1 MIHLPSISLQG
12 MGHPPIA
19 ISRKI
24 QDNFLYRIT
33 QRNLFSSLGW
43 RNLDVLFGIV
53 PGAIHLQQ
61 LAEMTNGNG
70 LLLLT
75 CVFNY
80 RMSLFKGSLPNASDR
95 ISPFQENSYTHS
107 SLLIGCC
114 KCQCFLLQKF
124 LAYQTHLP
132 LFTSFKERPHRLLQC
147 PLYELISARDS
158 I

>member
-1 MIHLPSISLQG
+1 MFMIHLPSISPQG

-53 PGAIHLQQ
+53 PGAINLQQ

-80 RMSLFKGSLPNASDR
+80 RMSLFKGSLPNAFFSSAFSNANCPQKRSNSAILVSAVGASDVTGGKNAS
-95 ISPFQENSYTHS
+95 SP
-107 SLLIGCC
+107 
-114 KCQCFLLQKF
+114 
-124 LAYQTHLP
+124 
-132 LFTSFKERPHRLLQC
+132 R
-147 PLYELISARDS
+147 
-158 I
+158 